1 MERVPVP
8 VKGSTDEPS
17 SKVNVLLQVLFFL
30 FLLYFALLCGLGLF
44 GFRGLL
50 SKNGKV
56 VFEGLHLQAEARRF
70 CARVGHGLRFSATI
84 FILAPDRKQKIN
96 IPLTWPNMF

>member
-1 MERVPVP
+1 MPVP

-30 FLLYFALLCGLGLF
+30 FLLLLCLGLF

-50 SKNGKV
+50 SKDGKV

-84 FILAPDRKQKIN
+84 FIILAPDRKQKIN